1 MSVIQCFSLFLSRDK
16 LTLKTDAPDG
26 IEQGI
31 INMKRKIWIGTLMAF
46 ALLSVSVLL
55 MVACKKKA
63 PPQAPTGLSS
73 YVSGSTIIVSWNSVE
88 DADKYC
94 IEYTSGSNYHSE
106 TVYGTSFTDYS
117 PDNGENYYK
126 VSAHNEYGYS
136 EHRETSCYYGGGNGG
151 GGSTSLDAP
160 TGLTAEVS
168 GSRIYITW
176 NSVSN
181 ASYYRIRR
189 FSSTSGY
196 MEEIGTTS
204 DTYYYDSSPQT
215 GQNYYEVTSVSNK
228 GTESSYASVECQY
241 SNGGGGGGGGG
252 GSAPSAPTGVSA
264 EVSGSQIRVS
274 WNSVST
280 ATQYTVYRSTSASG
294 SYTSIGTTSST
305 YYYDSNPS
313 TDNYYKVKAKN
324 SNGESSYSSY
334 AYCHYSSGGGG
345 GGGGSTNYAP
355 CPPTVSASG
364 TASSI
369 SVSWTKATGT
379 GCGNPTSYKVYKRNP
394 ISGSYELKTTTSSTS
409 YRDTDVHPGVN
420 RYAVEAINSYGSDEG
435 YGYSSSITLPRP
447 TSFNAQKSGSDYV
460 KFTWSKV
467 SQATG
472 YQIFVSTSA
481 SGNYT
486 ILDQIDDV
494 NTTTHTRYYP
504 GESGRTYYFKM
515 RAIWIASGT
524 YEYSD
529 FTTYKSVTF

>member
-1 MSVIQCFSLFLSRDK
+1 
-16 LTLKTDAPDG
+16 
-26 IEQGI
+26 
-31 INMKRKIWIGTLMAF
+31 MKKKVWIGTLLAF

-63 PPQAPTGLSS
+63 QPQAPTGLSS

-88 DADKYC
+88 DADDYE
-94 IEYTSGSNYHSE
+94 IRTSNGSFNDGKV
-106 TVYGTSFTDYS
+106 VYGTSFTDYS
-117 PDNGENYYK
+117 PREGDNHYY
-126 VSAHNEYGYS
+126 VTARNEYGYS
-136 EHRETSCYYGGGNGG
+136 AKSETSCYYSGNSG
-151 GGSTSLDAP
+151 GGSGSSSDLPVP
-160 TGLTAEVS
+160 TNVSAEVN
-168 GSRIYITW
+168 GSRVYVTWSGTLNTGYYNIY
-176 NSVSN
+176 
-181 ASYYRIRR
+181 R
-189 FSSTSGY
+189 STSSNGPY
-196 MEEIGTTS
+196 SEIGYVNHAY
-204 DTYYYDSSPQT
+204 TYYYDDAPNSE
-215 GQNYYEVTSVSNK
+215 NYYKITSYTYPNES
-228 GTESSYASVECQY
+228 EMSSYAYCYY
-241 SNGGGGGGGGG
+241 SGGGGGGGGG
-252 GSAPSAPTGVSA
+252 GTTVPDAPTGVSA
-264 EVSGSQIRVS
+264 EVSGSQIKVS

-305 YYYDSNPS
+305 YYYDGNPS
-313 TDNYYKVKAKN
+313 TYNYYKVKAKN

-334 AYCHYSSGGGG
+334 AYCYYSSGGGG

-355 CPPTVSASG
+355 CPPSVSASG

-369 SVSWTKATGT
+369 TVSWTKATGT

-394 ISGSYELKTTTSSTS
+394 FTSSYELKTTTSSTS
-409 YRDTDVHPGVN
+409 YRDTDVHPGIN
-420 RYAVEAINSYGSDEG
+420 RYAVEAINNYGSDEG
-435 YGYSSSITLPRP
+435 YGYSSSITLPKP
-447 TSFNAQKSGSDYV
+447 SSFTAQKSGSEYV

-472 YQIFVSTSA
+472 YQIFISTSA

-515 RAIWIASGT
+515 RAVWIVSGT

-529 FTTYKSVTF
+529 LTTYKSVTF